1 MKDEIKHI
9 AKLSR
14 LGMSDKQV
22 EKFSGQIKDILDYV
36 GLLGEVT
43 VTDVPPTSQVTGLV
57 NVTRE
62 DKVKRFCTKDEVLS
76 CTELPVVNDQIK
88 VKSVIKN

>member
-14 LGMSDKQV
+14 LGITDQQVDK
-22 EKFSGQIKDILDYV
+22 FGGQIKDIVDYV
-36 GLLGEVT
+36 GLLSEV
-43 VTDVPPTSQVTGLV
+43 DVEGVPLTSQVTGLT
-57 NVTRE
+57 NVSR
-62 DKVKRFCTKDEVLS
+62 KDEVKPFCSKEEILG
-76 CTELPVVNDQIK
+76 CTELPVENDQIK